1 MKMEKRWPPCA
12 LYLFILTHRVA
23 GQLEGTI
30 INTEAVR
37 AFPGSDVTLECS
49 ILSADWIHLTQTQ
62 WSKIDDTP
70 PSRIA
75 VYNPIYG
82 ITYLPFSKTSYNYSV
97 AFSKTPRQCW
107 VDVNK
112 TWSSHDAGANQV
124 KCQRW
129 SLHLRNVSLSLSGQ
143 YECSFATYPYG
154 TKAAEINLT
163 IKAEDEKHYRFV
175 EMLLNETLEIPCLE
189 NMTSVNLS
197 KYPLKWLMGEN
208 GREETTLIIKEFYQQ
223 DVNKT
228 NSLLYKERIQ
238 LGPDNALKISPIKI
252 VDDGKVFSCR
262 VMYHPERILMN
273 IIKVKVFAKPE
284 ISITLQNN
292 SRGSIGEASL
302 TCIVKKAFPKPSLTW
317 YVDGEIF
324 KDQFGGISIEAEN
337 LKDGE
342 GFYELRS
349 ILKIQSTNQSDTNQ
363 TFWCMC
369 SFPFQGNKRWN
380 ISSGEIIISSGHV
393 YNKGPFPDFTTTAT
407 KDPEISTF
415 PSIIMATTGLQTTSS
430 TSLDFTSPV
439 TSESVSTARSQ
450 FDSPTDTQGYTN
462 TIATSESETSQRLSD
477 PTTAT
482 QQSNVNTTLSREN
495 VTLPHC
501 NLSSSTMVDPA
512 LFTKFDGL
520 STTRK
525 LVNGTGM
532 VGNAEN
538 ARFSWPAVVALLLLF
553 CSFLIILG
561 IRKWCQYQKEIMNR
575 PPSFKPPPPPI
586 KYTSMLE
593 SDGTTPSCHELET
606 L

>member
-1 MKMEKRWPPCA
+1 MFCFKA
-12 LYLFILTHRVA
+12 HHILY
-23 GQLEGTI
+23 
-30 INTEAVR
+30 
-37 AFPGSDVTLECS
+37 
-49 ILSADWIHLTQTQ
+49 
-62 WSKIDDTP
+62 
-70 PSRIA
+70 
-75 VYNPIYG
+75 
-82 ITYLPFSKTSYNYSV
+82 
-97 AFSKTPRQCW
+97 
-107 VDVNK
+107 
-112 TWSSHDAGANQV
+112 
-124 KCQRW
+124 
-129 SLHLRNVSLSLSGQ
+129 
-143 YECSFATYPYG
+143 
-154 TKAAEINLT
+154 
-163 IKAEDEKHYRFV
+163 EKHYRFV

-197 KYPLKWLMGEN
+197 KYPLKWCEGNGCDGGREELVTGRNICPCFKQGEN

-273 IIKVKVFAKPE
+273 IIKVKVFGKRFMT
-284 ISITLQNN
+284 TLPFCIIKTFD
-292 SRGSIGEASL
+292 SCYADSHFVLASL

-369 SFPFQGNKRWN
+369 SFPFQGNKTWN
-380 ISSGEIIISSGHV
+380 ISSGEIIISSG
-393 YNKGPFPDFTTTAT
+393 KSSLITTHLKSKIFRTQNALT
-407 KDPEISTF
+407 LTLAP
-415 PSIIMATTGLQTTSS
+415 P
-430 TSLDFTSPV
+430 TSPV
-439 TSESVSTARSQ
+439 PTHPIKILYKNLITNVAFPCELEFELFFFSVPFS
-450 FDSPTDTQGYTN
+450 
-462 TIATSESETSQRLSD
+462 
-477 PTTAT
+477 
-482 QQSNVNTTLSREN
+482 
-495 VTLPHC
+495 
-501 NLSSSTMVDPA
+501 
-512 LFTKFDGL
+512 
-520 STTRK
+520 
-525 LVNGTGM
+525 GM

-538 ARFSWPAVVALLLLF
+538 ARFSWPAFVALLLLF

>member
-12 LYLFILTHRVA
+12 LYLFILTYRVA

-30 INTEAVR
+30 INPEAVR
-37 AFPGSDVTLECS
+37 AFPGNDVTLECS

-75 VYNPIYG
+75 VYNPMYG

-112 TWSSHDAGANQV
+112 TWSSHDAGATQV
-124 KCQRW
+124 KCQQW
-129 SLHLRNVSLSLSGQ
+129 NLYLRNVSLSLSGQ

-163 IKAEDEKHYRFV
+163 IKAEDEKHYRVV

-197 KYPLKWLMGEN
+197 RYPLKWLMGEN
-208 GREETTLIIKEFYQQ
+208 GHEETTLIIKEFYHQ

-228 NSLLYKERIQ
+228 NSLLYKGRIQ
-238 LGPDNALKISPIKI
+238 LGPDNALKISPIKV
-252 VDDGKVFSCR
+252 VDDGKVFSCH
-262 VMYHPERILMN
+262 VMYHPERILTN
-273 IIKVKVFAKPE
+273 ITKVKVFAKPE
-284 ISITLQNN
+284 ISITLQYN
-292 SRGSIGEASL
+292 SSGSIGEASL
-302 TCIVKKAFPKPSLTW
+302 TCIVKKAFPKPSLIW
-317 YVDGEIF
+317 YVDGEIL

-363 TFWCMC
+363 IFWCMC
-369 SFPFQGNKRWN
+369 NFPFQGNKTWN
-380 ISSGEIIISSGHV
+380 ISSGEIVISS
-393 YNKGPFPDFTTTAT
+393 
-407 KDPEISTF
+407 DPEMSTF
-415 PSIIMATTGLQTTSS
+415 PSTIMATTGLQTTSS

-439 TSESVSTARSQ
+439 TSESVSTAQSQ
-450 FDSPTDTQGYTN
+450 FDSATDTQGYTN
-462 TIATSESETSQRLSD
+462 TIATSQNETSQRLSD

-495 VTLPHC
+495 VTLPHR

-512 LFTKFDGL
+512 FFTKFDGL

-532 VGNAEN
+532 VGNA
-538 ARFSWPAVVALLLLF
+538 RFSWPAVVALLLLF
-553 CSFLIILG
+553 CSFVIILG

-586 KYTSMLE
+586 KYTSMVE